1 VFLCLLLTETRAQD
15 NPFNAPKPDSVTQ
28 ERFDTSNFY
37 PDAIMLGEAVILPYK
52 TYAEFK
58 RAFLDLDN
66 NREAM
71 QTAKKNTEIIQKQI
85 LLGVTPKMDAYENF
99 RNRYTYNLI
108 RPPGFVII
116 STNPNQG
123 VLPLIRKAM
132 GKE

>member
-1 VFLCLLLTETRAQD
+1 
-15 NPFNAPKPDSVTQ
+15 
-28 ERFDTSNFY
+28 
-37 PDAIMLGEAVILPYK
+37 
-52 TYAEFK
+52 
-58 RAFLDLDN
+58 
-66 NREAM
+66 M